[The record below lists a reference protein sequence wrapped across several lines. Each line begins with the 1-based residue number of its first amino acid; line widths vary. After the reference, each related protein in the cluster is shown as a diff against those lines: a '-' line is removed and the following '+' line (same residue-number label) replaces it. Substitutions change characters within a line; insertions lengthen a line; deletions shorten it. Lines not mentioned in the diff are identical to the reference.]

1 MAGTDPRVS
10 RRAVLRGGA
19 LAGLALFVPIGRGG
33 ALGRGV
39 AVAVDPDEPAFLS
52 PEELETLRAVVA
64 RFVPGPPEDPDPG
77 ALEAGCA
84 EAIDALLGAFG
95 FDPPRIFAGGPFS
108 DRGGSEVNHFESFLP
123 LDAYEARAWRL
134 RIEGS
139 QGREEL
145 EFNGPV
151 RGWQAIYREGLAAL
165 DDAAGDGR
173 FADLPAPAQE
183 AILRDG
189 DDEAVAE
196 LVDVAF
202 PHTLEAMYGAPEYG
216 GNRDLVGWEFTNY
229 DGDVQPRGWTREE
242 VEQPDDP
249 GPAELLPQVPAGV
262 SASRLEILAAL
273 ASPKAGH
280 GMVVGSGGSLRE
292 LQARTTAVLDGVE
305 GLGDRRA
312 RLEDAIAAVR
322 ASREGDADGR

>member
-1 MAGTDPRVS
+1 VSGADGRVS

-19 LAGLALFVPIGRGG
+19 VVGLALFVPFGRGG
-33 ALGRGV
+33 GAGV
-39 AVAVDPDEPAFLS
+39 AVAVEDDAPAFLT

-84 EAIDALLGAFG
+84 EAIDALLGAFT
-95 FDPPRIFAGGPFS
+95 FDPPRIYAGGPFS
-108 DRGGSEVNHFESFLP
+108 DRGGSEVNHFERFLP

-139 QGREEL
+139 QGRAEL

-151 RGWQAIYREGLAAL
+151 PGYQQVYRRGLAAL
-165 DDAAGDGR
+165 DEAAGDAR

-189 DDEAVAE
+189 DDDAVAD

-216 GNRDLVGWEFTNY
+216 GNRDLVGWELANY
-229 DGDVQPRGWTREE
+229 DGDVQPRGYTREQ

-249 GPAELLPQVPAGV
+249 GTPELLPQVPAEV
-262 SASRLEILAAL
+262 SGSRLETIAAL
-273 ASPKAGH
+273 ASPEAGY
-280 GMVVGSGGSLRE
+280 GMVMHSGGSLRALQTRADAVLAGVSDLARRRE
-292 LQARTTAVLDGVE
+292 RLQAAIDAVGAEIEE
-305 GLGDRRA
+305 G
-312 RLEDAIAAVR
+312 
-322 ASREGDADGR
+322 ADGR

>member
-1 MAGTDPRVS
+1 MAGTDRRVS

-33 ALGRGV
+33 TLGGAV
-39 AVAVDPDEPAFLS
+39 AVAVDPDEPAFLTA
-52 PEELETLRAVVA
+52 EELETLRAVVA

-84 EAIDALLGAFG
+84 EAIDGLLGAFE
-95 FDPPRIFAGGPFS
+95 FDPPRIYAGGPFS
-108 DRGGSEVNHFESFLP
+108 DRGGSEVNHFESFVP
-123 LDAYEARAWRL
+123 LDAYETKAWRL

-151 RGWQAIYREGLAAL
+151 PGYQTIYRQGLAAL
-165 DDAAGDGR
+165 DDAAGDAR

-189 DDEAVAE
+189 GDEAVAD

-249 GPAELLPQVPAGV
+249 GTPELLPQVPAEV
-262 SASRLEILAAL
+262 DASRLEILAAL

-292 LQARTTAVLDGVE
+292 LQARTAAVLDGVD
-305 GLGDRRA
+305 GLADRRGQ
-312 RLEDAIAAVR
+312 LEDAIEAVR
-322 ASREGDADGR
+322 ATLRGDADGR